1 MLMTMDVGNTH
12 LKIGLWGEDDTLLTN
27 WRVKSRAD
35 LSGDELGLMTEG
47 FLRLSAYSFGEIDD
61 LIIASVVPPMRPALE
76 RFSVKYLKKRAIFV
90 EGHSQK
96 IMPLEYS
103 NPREVGADRVVVS
116 IAAWRRYHKS
126 LIVIDFGTAT
136 TFDCVS
142 DSGTYL
148 GGAISPGFRLS
159 ADALSLRASLLPKIE
174 SFYVPEKVI
183 CKDTVNGI
191 NSGLVFGYISLVEGM
206 VARITKEMETKPVV
220 VATGGLASLFASQ
233 SEVIEAVLPDL
244 TMEGLK
250 IIYDE
255 KKWK

>member
-12 LKIGLWGEDDTLLTN
+12 LKIGLWKGDALLTN

-35 LSGDELGLMTEG
+35 LSGDEIGLMVEG
-47 FLRLSAYSFGEIDD
+47 FLRLSQFSFSEIDD

-76 RFSVKYLKKRAIFV
+76 RFSNKYLSKRAIFV

-96 IMPLEYS
+96 IMPLLYD
-103 NPREVGADRVVVS
+103 NPKEVGADRVVVS
-116 IAAWRRYHKS
+116 IAAFRRYRTS

-142 DSGTYL
+142 KEGVYL

-159 ADALSLRASLLPKIE
+159 ADALTFRASLLPKLE
-174 SFYVPEKVI
+174 SFYVPEKAI
-183 CKDTVNGI
+183 CKDTVNGM
-191 NSGLVFGYISLVEGM
+191 NSGLVLGYIGLVEGM
-206 VARITKEMETKPVV
+206 VARISKEMESKPTV
-220 VATGGLASLFASQ
+220 VATGGLAGLFASQ
-233 SEVIEAVLPDL
+233 SDAIEAVLPDL

-250 IIYDE
+250 IVYDE
-255 KKWK
+255 KKW